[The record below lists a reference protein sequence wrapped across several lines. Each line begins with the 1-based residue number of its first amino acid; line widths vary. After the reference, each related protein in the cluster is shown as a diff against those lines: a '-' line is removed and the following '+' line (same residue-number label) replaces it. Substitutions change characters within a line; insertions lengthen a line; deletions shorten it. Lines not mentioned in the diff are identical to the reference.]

1 MSAHED
7 DSVHAITKVKRLSVW
22 WCIKSETQTQ
32 DGSSTE
38 DAGDVPKAGL
48 LKAMAMKS
56 TTEVRK
62 TKRIRLTC

>member
-7 DSVHAITKVKRLSVW
+7 DGVHAITKVKRLSVW

-38 DAGDVPKAGL
+38 DVGDVPKAGL
-48 LKAMAMKS
+48 LKAMAMMG